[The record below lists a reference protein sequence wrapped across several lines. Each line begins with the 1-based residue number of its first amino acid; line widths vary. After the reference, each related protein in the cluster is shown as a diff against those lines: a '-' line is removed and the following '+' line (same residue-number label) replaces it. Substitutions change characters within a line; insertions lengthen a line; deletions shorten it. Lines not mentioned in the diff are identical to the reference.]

1 MRTSLWQFAQQ
12 RLATRNWICQRC
24 LPVPRKQT
32 KYTSDAKQE
41 SEKPYYVTTPIFYVN
56 ADPHIGHLYSMIL
69 ADVLKRW
76 QLLLGRKALLSTG
89 TDEHGMKI
97 QQAAEVANIPPKE
110 FCDMIADRFKNLA
123 AEANVSYDFFIRTS
137 SPAHA
142 EAVKYIWHRLEDAG
156 YIYADKHKGWYSVSD
171 ETFYPE
177 SGIASVVDPVSGRKQ
192 QISIETQKVVE
203 WTEET
208 NYHFRLSA
216 LAPRLL
222 EFYRANLD
230 WIVPRTRY
238 KEVIAAVENGLED
251 LSISRPRSRLHWGI
265 PVPTDSTQTIYVWLD
280 ALANYLTNTAYP
292 TWPPP
297 PSTSFWPADTH
308 VIGKDILRFHAIYWP
323 AFLLALNLPP
333 PRRIL
338 THAHW
343 TMNRRKMSKS
353 TGNAVNPSFA
363 LYEFGVDALRFYL
376 LHEGGI
382 TDDGDYDVRTVI
394 TTYKKGCVDGLG
406 NLAGRIRGRKFDLA
420 RAVKRFCIE
429 EFSLSQQLPPEAQA
443 HHNLLQKTP
452 QLAAEKMK
460 DLHPNLALKEIM
472 NAVYETNKY
481 LQHAAPWAIQDPTQQ
496 DLPIYLSAE
505 AVRITGILLQ
515 PFMPGKMKELL
526 DGLGV
531 RADRRGFE
539 HAVVGGDSEY
549 GAVVVVKEEDGD
561 GDGDGV
567 GVGVG
572 DEGRK
577 RRRIRGVL
585 FPPPANEG
593 FDQ

>member
-1 MRTSLWQFAQQ
+1 M
-12 RLATRNWICQRC
+12 N
-24 LPVPRKQT
+24 
-32 KYTSDAKQE
+32 
-41 SEKPYYVTTPIFYVN
+41 
-56 ADPHIGHLYSMIL
+56 
-69 ADVLKRW
+69 
-76 QLLLGRKALLSTG
+76 
-89 TDEHGMKI
+89 
-97 QQAAEVANIPPKE
+97 
-110 FCDMIADRFKNLA
+110 
-123 AEANVSYDFFIRTS
+123 
-137 SPAHA
+137 
-142 EAVKYIWHRLEDAG
+142 YIWHRLEDAG
-156 YIYADKHKGWYSVSD
+156 YIYADKHRGWYSVSD

-208 NYHFRLSA
+208 NYHFLLSA

-222 EFYRANLD
+222 EFYRANPD
-230 WIVPRTRY
+230 WVVPRARY

-265 PVPTDSTQTIYVWLD
+265 PVPTDPTQTIYVWLD
-280 ALANYLTNTAYP
+280 ALVNYLTNTGYP

-297 PSTSFWPADTH
+297 PSTSFWPADTQ

-406 NLAGRIRGRKFDLA
+406 NLAGRIRGRKFNLE
-420 RAVKRFCIE
+420 RAVKRFCAE
-429 EFSLSQQLPPEAQA
+429 EFNLSSQQLPPEAQA
-443 HHNLLQKTP
+443 HYNLLQKTP
-452 QLAAEKMK
+452 HLAAEKMK

-472 NAVYETNKY
+472 NAVYEV
-481 LQHAAPWAIQDPTQQ
+481 I
-496 DLPIYLSAE
+496 
-505 AVRITGILLQ
+505 
-515 PFMPGKMKELL
+515 
-526 DGLGV
+526 
-531 RADRRGFE
+531 
-539 HAVVGGDSEY
+539 
-549 GAVVVVKEEDGD
+549 
-561 GDGDGV
+561 
-567 GVGVG
+567 
-572 DEGRK
+572 
-577 RRRIRGVL
+577 
-585 FPPPANEG
+585 PPPPPPHSSN
-593 FDQ
+593 

>member
-12 RLATRNWICQRC
+12 RAATRNWICQRC
-24 LPVPRKQT
+24 SSTPRRPT
-32 KYTSDAKQE
+32 FNATPPGGSGSTRRRNYSSHAKETPQ
-41 SEKPYYVTTPIFYVN
+41 KPYYVTTPIFYVN
-56 ADPHIGHLYSMIL
+56 ADPHIGHLYTMVL
-69 ADVLKRW
+69 TDVLKRW
-76 QLLLGRKALLSTG
+76 QLLLGREALLSTG

-97 QQAAEVANIPPKE
+97 QQAAAMADTPPRE
-110 FCDMIADRFKNLA
+110 FCDMIADTFKNLA
-123 AEANVSYDFFIRTS
+123 TAANVSYDFFIRTS

-142 EAVKYIWHRLEDAG
+142 EAVENIWHRLQNSD
-156 YIYADKHKGWYSVSD
+156 YIYPGKHSGWYSISD
-171 ETFYPE
+171 ETFYPS
-177 SGIASVVDPVSGRKQ
+177 SGITTVVDPESGRKQ
-192 QISIETQKVVE
+192 YISTETQNVVE

-216 LAPRLL
+216 LSPQLL
-222 EFYRANLD
+222 EFYRANPD
-230 WIVPRTRY
+230 WIVPFERY

-280 ALANYLTNTAYP
+280 ALANYLTNTSFP

-323 AFLLALNLPP
+323 AFLLALNIPL

-343 TMNRRKMSKS
+343 TMNHRKMSKS
-353 TGNAVNPSFA
+353 TGNVVNPFFA
-363 LYEFGVDALRFYL
+363 LNRFGVDTVRFYL

-382 TDDGDYDVRTVI
+382 TDDGDYDVRSVVDR
-394 TTYKKGCVDGLG
+394 YKKSCAGGLG
-406 NLAGRIRGRKFDLA
+406 NLAGRIRGRRLHLG
-420 RAVKRFCIE
+420 RAVKRYAE
-429 EFSLSQQLPPEAQA
+429 LPMSELPPAEQA
-443 HHNLLQKTP
+443 HYNLLRETP
-452 QLAAEKMK
+452 HLAAEKME
-460 DLHPNLALKEIM
+460 DLHPNLALKDIM

-481 LQHAAPWAIQDPTQQ
+481 LHHAAPWSIYHPEQQ
-496 DLPIYLSAE
+496 DLPVYLSAE
-505 AVRITGILLQ
+505 AVRIAGILLQ

-531 RADRRGFE
+531 REDRRGFG

-549 GAVVVVKEEDGD
+549 GAAVVRRGD
-561 GDGDGV
+561 DKGGAGKK
-567 GVGVG
+567 GATM
-572 DEGRK
+572 
-577 RRRIRGVL
+577 GVL
-585 FPPPANEG
+585 FPPLDEG
-593 FDQ
+593 FD